1 LHQLKI
7 NNQRNYSAPLAKYVD
22 EKIIFREQQ
31 KINAIL
37 NRKESLKRRTQYL
50 NVYENL
56 LKTFAT

>member
-7 NNQRNYSAPLAKYVD
+7 NNPRNYSAPFAKYVD

-37 NRKESLKRRTQYL
+37 NRKESLKRRTQHIYA
-50 NVYENL
+50 YENL